1 MNRGE
6 TPIHYLRNARK
17 VMYKRNTKEMGKYYK
32 IYSTANNTKLEDIYS
47 KYSHEKEM
55 AYLRC
60 QEIKQKLNGYGL
72 KLLTHNTFMFT
83 AGFLAELNGK
93 DIFVVITPNNIEYME
108 VN

>member
-1 MNRGE
+1 
-6 TPIHYLRNARK
+6 
-17 VMYKRNTKEMGKYYK
+17 
-32 IYSTANNTKLEDIYS
+32 
-47 KYSHEKEM
+47 M

-60 QEIKQKLNGYGL
+60 QEIKLKLNGYGL